1 MTRGQRG
8 RPIGRQM
15 IALAV
20 FVGIIAP
27 AIAFV
32 ASPGYMIAPP
42 VSVDAIYGLSVLSA
56 IVGLVWMVRIHRA
69 NPEPDQGT
77 WRYRA
82 KR

>member
-1 MTRGQRG
+1 
-8 RPIGRQM
+8 M

-32 ASPGYMIAPP
+32 ASPGTMYDGGTPSWLFVVP
-42 VSVDAIYGLSVLSA
+42 LLGGVGV
-56 IVGLVWMVRIHRA
+56 IVGLVWMVRIHRSD
-69 NPEPDQGT
+69 PEPDQRA

-82 KR
+82 ER